1 MRFSAVLCERSH
13 PKRLSDDTELFVM
26 KFSGVLLVVLGIV
39 LAAVNYISLSQN
51 IASKHE
57 KIVMITIA
65 TYTFYKITMAI
76 LKAVK
81 QHKNPSPLLKT
92 IRSIGYAEV
101 SASIL
106 TLQRSMLVS
115 FGSMESGQI
124 RFMNAVTGAAVCLFV
139 LILGLSMIRTIK
151 SRGA

>member
-1 MRFSAVLCERSH
+1 
-13 PKRLSDDTELFVM
+13 M

-81 QHKNPSPLLKT
+81 QHKNPS
-92 IRSIGYAEV
+92 RHS
-101 SASIL
+101 
-106 TLQRSMLVS
+106 
-115 FGSMESGQI
+115 
-124 RFMNAVTGAAVCLFV
+124 
-139 LILGLSMIRTIK
+139 
-151 SRGA
+151 